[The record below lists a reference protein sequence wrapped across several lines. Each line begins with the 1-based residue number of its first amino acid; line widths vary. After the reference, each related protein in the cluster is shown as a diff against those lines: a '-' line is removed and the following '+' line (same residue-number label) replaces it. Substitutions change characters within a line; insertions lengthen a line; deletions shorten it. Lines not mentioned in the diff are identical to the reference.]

1 VTRREIGHV
10 SSSIFMK
17 LFIFN
22 ARIGFLETRRQVCA
36 LRLSLMIRDDSFSLM
51 RSIFF
56 GHKKTPQGGVLV
68 IMPMA
73 SLLI

>member
-1 VTRREIGHV
+1 
-10 SSSIFMK
+10 MK

-22 ARIGFLETRRQVCA
+22 ARIGFLETRRQVCT
-36 LRLSLMIRDDSFSLM
+36 LRLSLMIRDDSFSLI
-51 RSIFF
+51 RSIFL

-73 SLLI
+73 SWLI

>member
-1 VTRREIGHV
+1 
-10 SSSIFMK
+10 MK

-22 ARIGFLETRRQVCA
+22 TRIGFLETRRQVCA
-36 LRLSLMIRDDSFSLM
+36 LRLALMIRDDSFGLM
-51 RSIFF
+51 RSICF

-73 SLLI
+73 SWLI